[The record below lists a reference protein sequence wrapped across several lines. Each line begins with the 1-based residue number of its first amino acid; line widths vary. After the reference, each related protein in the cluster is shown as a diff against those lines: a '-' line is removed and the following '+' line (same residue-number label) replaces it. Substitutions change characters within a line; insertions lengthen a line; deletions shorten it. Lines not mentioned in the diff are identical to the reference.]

1 MDKMKRSYALIAIAL
16 LIIVGCSK
24 FGTNVFRTEQT
35 LTQVAYTAYTGYTN
49 ALLSGTLKISADQ
62 SNSVRTARLQF
73 AASISTLESWRLA
86 YETNSAVKPQVQAA
100 LDAATANSA
109 NFVALLHLFITP

>member
-16 LIIVGCSK
+16 LIMVGCARFSA
-24 FGTNVFRTEQT
+24 NVFRTEQT
-35 LTQVAYTAYTGYTN
+35 ITQVAYTTYTGYTN

-62 SNSVRTARLQF
+62 SNAVRMARLQF
-73 AASISTLESWRLA
+73 AASVSTLESWRSA

-109 NFVALLHLFITP
+109 NFVSLLHQFSTP